1 MIQPLRREPFRRQG
15 LRSIGFT
22 LVELLVVIAIIGVLV
37 GLLMPAVQSA
47 RDAAQRTQ
55 CSSNLKQLGLALH
68 GYHNVFMTFPP
79 GSSYGDD
86 DYGWG
91 SMILPMLEEAAIYER
106 IDFASD
112 GPEAT
117 IPLQPGVTDQ
127 VLSVYL
133 CPSNSSGLLT
143 SPIRPAAGHRGVDL
157 GGHARSDYKGCLGSQ
172 GSAITGMFGKIKN
185 YAKPTRIRD
194 VLDGTTHTFAVGEAY
209 TRWMIEIDGPDHPN
223 AYDFG
228 VWVGTNN
235 QHQNVIAE
243 SALQHI
249 PNGDRD
255 DSFASSHAGVVQ
267 MAFADGSVQTIS
279 ENVDMV
285 TYQYLGDKADGN
297 TVGDF

>member
-1 MIQPLRREPFRRQG
+1 
-15 LRSIGFT
+15 
-22 LVELLVVIAIIGVLV
+22 
-37 GLLMPAVQSA
+37 
-47 RDAAQRTQ
+47 
-55 CSSNLKQLGLALH
+55 
-68 GYHNVFMTFPP
+68 
-79 GSSYGDD
+79 
-86 DYGWG
+86 
-91 SMILPMLEEAAIYER
+91 MLEEAAIYER

-285 TYQYLGDKADGN
+285 TYQFWGTRPTATRWAIFEVEPGGHAPCPEDRWERAEHSSKLPRRACGGHAGHRWHG
-297 TVGDF
+297 VVWLSSQLQAGCRSRQRHGSM